1 MNMRRNIE
9 AWGPLGKPP
18 EAVLRCGRGSH
29 VWKKWLELSKDARWI
44 TGTVSEKRRKQE
56 EVSERKRQLIKM
68 AERMMNDDKS

>member
-1 MNMRRNIE
+1 MNWRRNIE

-56 EVSERKRQLIKM
+56 DVSERKRQLIKM
-68 AERMMNDDKS
+68 AERMMNDKS

>member
-44 TGTVSEKRRKQE
+44 TGTVSEKRHKQE